1 MLGHVQMNKL
11 QKQRSGLQDVLAKLA
26 DLNERF
32 LEVLLFQ
39 FARELSSVLSVCQP
53 NCPTAQSGSSQQ
65 LQGHC
70 ENLKFFEQT
79 GMN

>member
-1 MLGHVQMNKL
+1 MG
-11 QKQRSGLQDVLAKLA
+11 RSSLPDVLAKLA

-39 FARELSSVLSVCQP
+39 FARELFSVLSVDQP
-53 NCPTAQSGSSQQ
+53 QCPTAQSGSFPQ

-70 ENLKFFEQT
+70 ENLKYFKQK